1 MRIVY
6 KMTLMNSPKRVK
18 MAGTQNNTFGGVKK
32 QGLASTVGLVASVSG
47 VFRKRLGCPCPSA
60 KMIISNTIS
69 SSYIGSTIPRGVF
82 R

>member
-18 MAGTQNNTFGGVKK
+18 MAGTQNNTYGGVKK
-32 QGLASTVGLVASVSG
+32 QGLAPTVGLVASVSG
-47 VFRKRLGCPCPSA
+47 VYRKRLGCPCPAA
-60 KMIISNTIS
+60 KLFVSKTRAPGCS
-69 SSYIGSTIPRGVF
+69 VGCAAGVVY

>member
-6 KMTLMNSPKRVK
+6 KMVLMNAPKRVK

-32 QGLASTVGLVASVSG
+32 QGLPSTVGLPASVSG
-47 VFRKRLGCPCPSA
+47 VYRKKLGCPCPQW
-60 KMIISNTIS
+60 KFYISKTRAPGCS
-69 SSYIGSTIPRGVF
+69 IGCAAGVVY

>member
-6 KMTLMNSPKRVK
+6 KMVLTNAPKRVQ
-18 MAGTQNNTFGGVKK
+18 MAGTLNNTSGGVKK
-32 QGLASTVGLVASVSG
+32 QGLAPTVGLPASVSN
-47 VFRKRLGCPCPSA
+47 VYNKRLGCPCPQWKFFVSR
-60 KMIISNTIS
+60 TIS

>member
-6 KMTLMNSPKRVK
+6 KMVLMNAPKSVK
-18 MAGTQNNTFGGVKK
+18 MAGTQNNTFGGIKK
-32 QGLASTVGLVASVSG
+32 QGLAPTVGLVASVSG
-47 VFRKRLGCPCPSA
+47 VYRKRLGCPCPAA
-60 KMIISNTIS
+60 KLFVSKTIS